1 MFSKQEATQ
10 LRKEFW
16 TVFGQYMSPITSSEG
31 ERVNWINYKT
41 GLKGLQFKMDA
52 GQTTASIGIILTQ
65 PDIIQQQL
73 IFEQLKQS
81 KIILH
86 KALQEEWTWLLH
98 TRDEQQKIVSKIYT
112 EKAGVSIFRKEDW
125 PELISFFK
133 PRMIALDEAWNK
145 IKYGFAEWQ

>member
-1 MFSKQEATQ
+1 
-10 LRKEFW
+10 
-16 TVFGQYMSPITSSEG
+16 
-31 ERVNWINYKT
+31 
-41 GLKGLQFKMDA
+41 
-52 GQTTASIGIILTQ
+52 
-65 PDIIQQQL
+65 
-73 IFEQLKQS
+73 
-81 KIILH
+81 LH